1 MTGRR
6 VATVDQADALQR
18 ALRTLWQG
26 FGTDALIAIGAGL
39 TLLVSTGDVTSPL
52 FWGAVGVLVV
62 KSVLVALASY
72 LQRLHKVPKPL
83 PELPLP
89 EPDPL
94 LTDQYHEAV
103 TRDRQAIYGDDGK
116 E

>member
-6 VATVDQADALQR
+6 VLTVDKADALQR
-18 ALRTLWQG
+18 AFRTLWQG

-39 TLLVSTGDVTSPL
+39 VLLVNTGDVTSGV
-52 FWGAVGVLVV
+52 FWGGVGVLVI

-72 LQRLHKVPKPL
+72 LQRLGKAPAPL
-83 PELPLP
+83 PVAPLP

-103 TRDRQAIYGDDGK
+103 ARDRQAIYPDDGK